1 MTRQTRC
8 LPLQPNMKLQPV
20 GLQARHPPETNT
32 IPTSRGAKFWG
43 IPWQLDRIPSNCP
56 ISDGGDPLY
65 WGDSIKL
72 MRQIAYLAHSLYTR
86 ANRGTKETIYSLY
99 TRLHTYVAVY
109 TRLHTYVAVYTRLH
123 TWHSAN
129 YTAYAPGCAS

>member
-20 GLQARHPPETNT
+20 GLQARHPLETNT

-72 MRQIAYLAHSLYTR
+72 MRQIAYLAH
-86 ANRGTKETIYSLY
+86 ANRGTKETVYSLY
-99 TRLHTYVAVY
+99 TRLHT
-109 TRLHTYVAVYTRLH
+109 
-123 TWHSAN
+123 WHMLTGALKRQ
-129 YTAYAPGCAS
+129 YTAYTPDCILM